1 MSTQEGNK
9 DIKKT
14 SFFNLF
20 KGNKANKEGS
30 CCNMKIV
37 PKEEAVKE
45 QNKDCG
51 CNNKDCC

>member
-1 MSTQEGNK
+1 MSTQESNK

-20 KGNKANKEGS
+20 KGNKAAKEGS

-37 PKEEAVKE
+37 PKEEAAKE
-45 QNKDCG
+45 QTEKC